1 MSMKAEAKNNFTY
14 RSKKK
19 DKQKNTFNKYGK
31 YTKRH
36 IRIIENI
43 KDKQKNNIIKK
54 NN

>member
-36 IRIIENI
+36 IRITENI
-43 KDKQKNNIIKK
+43 KDKQKNKI
-54 NN
+54 NNNK

>member
-1 MSMKAEAKNNFTY
+1 MSKKANFKDNFVK

-36 IRIIENI
+36 VRITENI
-43 KDKQKNNIIKK
+43 KDKQKNKI
-54 NN
+54 NNNK